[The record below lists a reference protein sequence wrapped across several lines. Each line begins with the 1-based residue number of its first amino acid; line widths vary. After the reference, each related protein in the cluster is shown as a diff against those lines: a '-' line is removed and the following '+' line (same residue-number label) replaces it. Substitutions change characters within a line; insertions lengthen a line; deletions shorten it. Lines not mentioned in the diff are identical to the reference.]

1 MSVPAFDLSDYT
13 SCDTS
18 LRSRGIAMLGGALVD
33 IGFVVVEGHQIDG
46 RLIRDVYSLWQR
58 FFALD
63 EAAKRRYA
71 GVEGGARGYTPLG
84 VEHARDNPTP
94 DLKEF
99 WHVGQELP
107 PDHPLAHEYPPN
119 VWPRELPELRQPTLA
134 LYHELERV
142 AELLL
147 MALAE
152 HFALPE
158 ETFAAM
164 MRGGNSVLRIL
175 HYPPVPQA
183 APAAKGQE
191 GPPVAMA
198 PSKLEKAPAL
208 PTSSVSE
215 ASPAPGRT
223 AGAAPG
229 GLAGAAPALRA
240 APHEDINLVTLLCEA
255 TDSGLELLRHDG
267 AWLPVEARP
276 GQIVVD
282 AGDMLSRV
290 TNQVVPATTHRVV
303 NPPPSANR
311 DRYSM
316 PFFVHPYPA
325 CDLAVLERFVSDE
338 RPRRFPPVTAGELL
352 SRRLTEIGLK
362 R

>member
-1 MSVPAFDLSDYT
+1 MSVPTFDLSDYT

-18 LRSRGIAMLGGALVD
+18 LRSRGIATLGGALVD
-33 IGFVVVEGHQIDG
+33 IGFVVVEGHQVDG
-46 RLIRDVYSLWQR
+46 GLIREVYALWQR

-71 GVEGGARGYTPLG
+71 GVEGGARGYTPFG

-99 WHVGQELP
+99 WHVGQELA

-183 APAAKGQE
+183 APAIQAIPETAGQD
-191 GPPVAMA
+191 GPP
-198 PSKLEKAPAL
+198 
-208 PTSSVSE
+208 
-215 ASPAPGRT
+215 
-223 AGAAPG
+223 AAV
-229 GLAGAAPALRA
+229 APALRA

-255 TDSGLELLRHDG
+255 TDSGLELLRRDG

-290 TNQVVPATTHRVV
+290 TNQVVPATSHRVV

-325 CDLAVLERFVSDE
+325 CDLAVLERFVSAE

>member
-1 MSVPAFDLSDYT
+1 MSPPPAVPTIDLSDYT

-18 LRSRGIAMLGGALVD
+18 LRARAIAELGGSLVD
-33 IGFVVVEGHQIDG
+33 IGFVVVEGHQIDE
-46 RLIRDVYSLWQR
+46 RLVRDVYALWRR

-71 GVEGGARGYTPLG
+71 GIEGGARGYTPFG
-84 VEHARDNPTP
+84 VEHARDHPTP

-164 MRGGNSVLRIL
+164 TRGGNSVLRIL
-175 HYPPVPQA
+175 HYPPV
-183 APAAKGQE
+183 
-191 GPPVAMA
+191 
-198 PSKLEKAPAL
+198 
-208 PTSSVSE
+208 
-215 ASPAPGRT
+215 APGRP
-223 AGAAPG
+223 AA
-229 GLAGAAPALRA
+229 AAAPALRA
-240 APHEDINLVTLLCEA
+240 APHEDINLITLLCEA
-255 TDSGLELLRHDG
+255 TDSGLELLRRDG
-267 AWLPVEARP
+267 SWLPVAARP
-276 GQIVVD
+276 GQLVVD
-282 AGDMLSRV
+282 SGDMLCRL
-290 TNQVVPATTHRVV
+290 TNAVVPATTHRVV
-303 NPPPSANR
+303 NPPASANR

-316 PFFVHPYPA
+316 PFFVHPRAA
-325 CDLAVLERFVSDE
+325 CDLAVLDRFVSAE
-338 RPRRFPPVTAGELL
+338 RPCRFPPILAGELL
-352 SRRLTEIGLK
+352 DRRLREIGVK

>member
-1 MSVPAFDLSDYT
+1 MRPAATVPAFDLSDYT

-18 LRSRGIAMLGGALVD
+18 LRSRGIATLGGALVD

-46 RLIRDVYSLWQR
+46 RLIRDVYALWES

-71 GVEGGARGYTPLG
+71 GVEGGARGYTPFG

-94 DLKEF
+94 DLKEL

-107 PDHPLAHEYPPN
+107 PDHPLAGEYPPN
-119 VWPRELPELRQPTLA
+119 VWPRELPEIRQPTLA

-175 HYPPVPQA
+175 HYPPV
-183 APAAKGQE
+183 APAAA
-191 GPPVAMA
+191 GP
-198 PSKLEKAPAL
+198 
-208 PTSSVSE
+208 
-215 ASPAPGRT
+215 
-223 AGAAPG
+223 AGG
-229 GLAGAAPALRA
+229 APALRA
-240 APHEDINLVTLLCEA
+240 APHEDIDLVTLLCEA
-255 TDSGLELLRHDG
+255 TDAGLELLRRDG
-267 AWLPVEARP
+267 TWLPVEARP

-303 NPPPSANR
+303 NPPPDANR

-325 CDLAVLERFVSDE
+325 CDLAVLERFVSAE
-338 RPRRFPPVTAGELL
+338 RPPRFPPVTAGELL
-352 SRRLTEIGLK
+352 AKRLAEIGLE

>member
-1 MSVPAFDLSDYT
+1 MRSPSAVPTFDLSDYT

-18 LRSRGIAMLGGALVD
+18 LRSRGIATLGGALVD
-33 IGFVVVEGHQIDG
+33 IGFVVVEGHQVDAG
-46 RLIRDVYSLWQR
+46 LIRDVYALWQR

-84 VEHARDNPTP
+84 VEHAKDNPTP

-164 MRGGNSVLRIL
+164 VRGGNSVLRIL
-175 HYPPVPQA
+175 HYPPVS
-183 APAAKGQE
+183 
-191 GPPVAMA
+191 PVA
-198 PSKLEKAPAL
+198 PSTLGEAPAL
-208 PTSSVSE
+208 RQATVPE
-215 ASPAPGRT
+215 ASPAAGR
-223 AGAAPG
+223 P
-229 GLAGAAPALRA
+229 AGAAPALRA

-255 TDSGLELLRHDG
+255 TDSGLELLRRDG

-316 PFFVHPYPA
+316 PFFVHPYAA
-325 CDLAVLERFVSDE
+325 CDLAVLERFVSAE

>member
-1 MSVPAFDLSDYT
+1 MSLPAAVPTFDLSDYT

-18 LRSRGIAMLGGALVD
+18 LRACGIATLGGALVD
-33 IGFVVVEGHQIDG
+33 IGFVVVEGHQIDA
-46 RLIRDVYSLWQR
+46 RLIRDVYALWQS

-63 EAAKRRYA
+63 EPAKRRYA
-71 GVEGGARGYTPLG
+71 GIESGARGYTPFG
-84 VEHARDNPTP
+84 VEHAKDNPTP

-175 HYPPVPQA
+175 HYPPVP
-183 APAAKGQE
+183 
-191 GPPVAMA
+191 
-198 PSKLEKAPAL
+198 
-208 PTSSVSE
+208 PT
-215 ASPAPGRT
+215 
-223 AGAAPG
+223 
-229 GLAGAAPALRA
+229 APALRA

-255 TDSGLELLRHDG
+255 TDSGLELRRRDG

-303 NPPPSANR
+303 NPPPGANR

-325 CDLAVLERFVSDE
+325 CDLSVLERFVSAD
-338 RPRRFPPVTAGELL
+338 RPCRFPPVTASELL

>member
-1 MSVPAFDLSDYT
+1 MRSPAAVPTFDLSDYT

-18 LRSRGIAMLGGALVD
+18 LRSRGIATLGGALVD
-33 IGFVVVEGHQIDG
+33 VGFVVVEGHQVDG
-46 RLIRDVYSLWQR
+46 GLVRDVYALWQR

-71 GVEGGARGYTPLG
+71 GFGGGARGYTPFG

-107 PDHPLAHEYPPN
+107 ADHPLAHDYPPN

-158 ETFAAM
+158 DAFAAM
-164 MRGGNSVLRIL
+164 VRGGNSVLRIL
-175 HYPPVPQA
+175 HYPPVP
-183 APAAKGQE
+183 PAN
-191 GPPVAMA
+191 
-198 PSKLEKAPAL
+198 
-208 PTSSVSE
+208 
-215 ASPAPGRT
+215 GRT
-223 AGAAPG
+223 ADAVPGRSADAAT
-229 GLAGAAPALRA
+229 ALRA

-255 TDSGLELLRHDG
+255 TDSGLELLRRDG

-316 PFFVHPYPA
+316 PFFVHPHAA
-325 CDLAVLERFVSDE
+325 CDLAVLERFVSAE

-352 SRRLTEIGLK
+352 SQRLAEIGLE

>member
-1 MSVPAFDLSDYT
+1 VVSVPTFDLSDYT

-18 LRSRGIAMLGGALVD
+18 LRASGIATLGGALVD
-33 IGFVVVEGHQIDG
+33 IGFVVVEGHQVDA
-46 RLIRDVYSLWQR
+46 RLVRDVYALWQR

-63 EAAKRRYA
+63 ESAKRRYA
-71 GVEGGARGYTPLG
+71 GIEGGARGYTPFG

-107 PDHPLAHEYPPN
+107 PDHPLAHEYAPN

-175 HYPPVPQA
+175 HYPPLP
-183 APAAKGQE
+183 PE
-191 GPPVAMA
+191 G
-198 PSKLEKAPAL
+198 
-208 PTSSVSE
+208 T
-215 ASPAPGRT
+215 
-223 AGAAPG
+223 
-229 GLAGAAPALRA
+229 AGAAPALRA

-255 TDSGLELLRHDG
+255 TDSGLELLRRDG

-290 TNQVVPATTHRVV
+290 TNQVVRATTHRVV
-303 NPPPSANR
+303 NPPPGANR

-325 CDLAVLERFVSDE
+325 CDLSVLERFVSAE
-338 RPRRFPPVTAGELL
+338 RPSRFPPVTAGELL
-352 SRRLTEIGLK
+352 SRRLTEIGLE

>member
-1 MSVPAFDLSDYT
+1 MTSPAAVPTFDLSDYT

-18 LRSRGIAMLGGALVD
+18 LRSRAIAELGGALVD
-33 IGFVVVEGHQIDG
+33 IGFVIVEGHQIDP
-46 RLIRDVYSLWQR
+46 RLIRDAYDLWRR

-63 EAAKRRYA
+63 EPAKGPHA
-71 GVEGGARGYTPLG
+71 GVEGGARGFTPFG
-84 VEHARDNPTP
+84 VEHAKDNPTP

-107 PDHPLAHEYPPN
+107 PDHPLQQEYPPN

-147 MALAE
+147 MAFAE
-152 HFALPE
+152 YFALPE
-158 ETFAAM
+158 ETFAVM

-175 HYPPVPQA
+175 HYPPVPRLETASRLAA
-183 APAAKGQE
+183 APSSRPAAPLGN
-191 GPPVAMA
+191 
-198 PSKLEKAPAL
+198 APAD
-208 PTSSVSE
+208 
-215 ASPAPGRT
+215 
-223 AGAAPG
+223 
-229 GLAGAAPALRA
+229 AAPALRA

-255 TDSGLELLRHDG
+255 TDSGLELLRRDG
-267 AWLPVEARP
+267 TWLPVAARR

-290 TNQVVPATTHRVV
+290 TNQVVPATSHRVV

-325 CDLAVLERFVSDE
+325 CDLAVLERFVSAE
-338 RPRRFPPVTAGELL
+338 RPRRF
-352 SRRLTEIGLK
+352 
-362 R
+362 

>member
-1 MSVPAFDLSDYT
+1 MRLPAAVPTFDLSDYT

-18 LRSRGIAMLGGALVD
+18 LRSRGIATLGGALVD
-33 IGFVVVEGHQIDG
+33 IGFVVVEGHQVDE
-46 RLIRDVYSLWQR
+46 RLIRDVYALWQR

-63 EAAKRRYA
+63 EAAKRSYA
-71 GVEGGARGYTPLG
+71 GVEGGARGYTPCG

-164 MRGGNSVLRIL
+164 TRGGNSVLRIL
-175 HYPPVPQA
+175 HYPPVP
-183 APAAKGQE
+183 PA
-191 GPPVAMA
+191 V
-198 PSKLEKAPAL
+198 
-208 PTSSVSE
+208 PTT
-215 ASPAPGRT
+215 PTTPT
-223 AGAAPG
+223 P
-229 GLAGAAPALRA
+229 PALRA
-240 APHEDINLVTLLCEA
+240 APHEDINLLTLLCEA
-255 TDSGLELLRHDG
+255 TDSGLELLRRDG
-267 AWLPVEARP
+267 TWLPVEARA

-303 NPPPSANR
+303 NPPPGANR

-325 CDLAVLERFVSDE
+325 CDLAVLERFVSAE
-338 RPRRFPPVTAGELL
+338 RPCRFPPVTAGELL
-352 SRRLTEIGLK
+352 SKRLTEIGLK
-362 R
+362 G

>member
-1 MSVPAFDLSDYT
+1 MQSPAAVPTFDLSDYT

-18 LRSRGIAMLGGALVD
+18 LRSCGIATLGGALVD
-33 IGFVVVEGHQIDG
+33 IGFVVVEGHQVDG
-46 RLIRDVYSLWQR
+46 GLVREVYSLWQR

-71 GVEGGARGYTPLG
+71 GVEGGARGYTPFG

-119 VWPRELPELRQPTLA
+119 VWPREVPELRQPTLA
-134 LYHELERV
+134 LYRELERV

-147 MALAE
+147 KALAE

-158 ETFAAM
+158 DAFAAM
-164 MRGGNSVLRIL
+164 VRGGNSVLRIL
-175 HYPPVPQA
+175 HYPPVPPVPQA
-183 APAAKGQE
+183 APA
-191 GPPVAMA
+191 M
-198 PSKLEKAPAL
+198 PA
-208 PTSSVSE
+208 TNGR
-215 ASPAPGRT
+215 PAD
-223 AGAAPG
+223 
-229 GLAGAAPALRA
+229 AAPALRA

-255 TDSGLELLRHDG
+255 TDSGLELLRRDG
-267 AWLPVEARP
+267 VWLPVEARP

-316 PFFVHPYPA
+316 PFFVHPYAA
-325 CDLAVLERFVSDE
+325 CDLAVLERFVSAE
-338 RPRRFPPVTAGELL
+338 RPRRFPPATAGELL
-352 SRRLTEIGLK
+352 SRRLAEIGLE

>member
-1 MSVPAFDLSDYT
+1 MPPASAVPTFDLSDYT

-18 LRSRGIAMLGGALVD
+18 LRSRGIATLGGALVD
-33 IGFVVVEGHQIDG
+33 IGFVVVEGHQVDG
-46 RLIRDVYSLWQR
+46 SLIRDVYSLWQR

-63 EAAKRRYA
+63 EAAKGRYA
-71 GVEGGARGYTPLG
+71 GVEGGARGYMPFG

-107 PDHPLAHEYPPN
+107 PDHPLAQEYPPN

-183 APAAKGQE
+183 APAMPAANGQD
-191 GPPVAMA
+191 GPPPV
-198 PSKLEKAPAL
+198 
-208 PTSSVSE
+208 
-215 ASPAPGRT
+215 
-223 AGAAPG
+223 
-229 GLAGAAPALRA
+229 APALRA

-255 TDSGLELLRHDG
+255 TDSGLELLRRDG
-267 AWLPVEARP
+267 TWLPVEARP

-290 TNQVVPATTHRVV
+290 TNQVVPATSHRVV

-325 CDLAVLERFVSDE
+325 CDLAVLERFVSAE

>member
-1 MSVPAFDLSDYT
+1 VSIPTFDLSDYT

-18 LRSRGIAMLGGALVD
+18 LRSRGIATLAGALVD
-33 IGFVVVEGHQIDG
+33 IGFVVVEGHQVDG
-46 RLIRDVYSLWQR
+46 GLIREVYALWQR

-71 GVEGGARGYTPLG
+71 GVEGGARGYTPFG

-175 HYPPVPQA
+175 HYPPVPEA
-183 APAAKGQE
+183 APAANGQE
-191 GPPVAMA
+191 G
-198 PSKLEKAPAL
+198 
-208 PTSSVSE
+208 
-215 ASPAPGRT
+215 
-223 AGAAPG
+223 
-229 GLAGAAPALRA
+229 APALRA

-255 TDSGLELLRHDG
+255 TDSGLELLRRDG

-325 CDLAVLERFVSDE
+325 CDLAVLERFVSAE

>member
-1 MSVPAFDLSDYT
+1 MSLPAAVPTFDLSDYT

-18 LRSRGIAMLGGALVD
+18 LRSCGIATLGGALVD
-33 IGFVVVEGHQIDG
+33 VGFVVVDGHQVDA
-46 RLIRDVYSLWQR
+46 RLVSDVYALWQR

-63 EAAKRRYA
+63 EPAKRRYA
-71 GVEGGARGYTPLG
+71 GIAGGARGYTPFG

-119 VWPRELPELRQPTLA
+119 LWPRELPELRQPTLA

-175 HYPPVPQA
+175 HYPPVPLVQSVPQMLAGDSDLRATAAAAGPADA
-183 APAAKGQE
+183 APAW
-191 GPPVAMA
+191 
-198 PSKLEKAPAL
+198 
-208 PTSSVSE
+208 
-215 ASPAPGRT
+215 
-223 AGAAPG
+223 
-229 GLAGAAPALRA
+229 RA

-255 TDSGLELLRHDG
+255 SDSGLELLGRDG
-267 AWLPVEARP
+267 SWLPVEARP

-290 TNQVVPATTHRVV
+290 TNQVVRAATHRVV

-311 DRYSM
+311 DRYAM

-325 CDLAVLERFVSDE
+325 CDLAVLERFISPE
-338 RPRRFPPVTAGELL
+338 RPCQFPPATAGELL

>member
-1 MSVPAFDLSDYT
+1 MHSVMSSPGAVPTFDLSDYT

-18 LRSRGIAMLGGALVD
+18 LRSRAIAKLGGALVD
-33 IGFVVVEGHQIDG
+33 IGFVIVEGHQIDG
-46 RLIRDVYSLWQR
+46 RLIRDAYALWQR

-63 EAAKRRYA
+63 EPAKRRYA

-84 VEHARDNPTP
+84 VEHAKNRSTP

-107 PDHPLAHEYPPN
+107 PDHPLSQEYAPN
-119 VWPRELPELRQPTLA
+119 IWPHELPELRQPTLA

-147 MALAE
+147 MAFAE
-152 HFALPE
+152 YFALPE

-175 HYPPVPQA
+175 HYPPVPA
-183 APAAKGQE
+183 EPAN
-191 GPPVAMA
+191 
-198 PSKLEKAPAL
+198 
-208 PTSSVSE
+208 
-215 ASPAPGRT
+215 
-223 AGAAPG
+223 
-229 GLAGAAPALRA
+229 AAPALRA

-255 TDSGLELLRHDG
+255 TDSGLQLLRRDG
-267 AWLPVEARP
+267 SWLPVEARP

-282 AGDMLSRV
+282 TGDMLSRI
-290 TNQVVPATTHRVV
+290 TNEVVPATTHRVV
-303 NPPPSANR
+303 NPPAGANR

-316 PFFVHPYPA
+316 PFFAHPTPA
-325 CDLAVLERFVSDE
+325 CDLSVLDRFISAD
-338 RPRRFPPVTAGELL
+338 RPRRLPPITAGELL
-352 SRRLTEIGLK
+352 EKRLTEIGLK

>member
-1 MSVPAFDLSDYT
+1 MRSPSAVPTFDLSDYT

-18 LRSRGIAMLGGALVD
+18 LRSCGISTLGGALVD
-33 IGFVVVEGHQIDG
+33 IGFVVVEGHQVDAG
-46 RLIRDVYSLWQR
+46 LIRDVYALWQR

-183 APAAKGQE
+183 ASAAMPATNGQD
-191 GPPVAMA
+191 GPPPAVA
-198 PSKLEKAPAL
+198 PP
-208 PTSSVSE
+208 
-215 ASPAPGRT
+215 
-223 AGAAPG
+223 
-229 GLAGAAPALRA
+229 LRA

-255 TDSGLELLRHDG
+255 TDSGLELLRRNG

-290 TNQVVPATTHRVV
+290 TNQVVPATSHRVV

-325 CDLAVLERFVSDE
+325 CDLAVLERFVSAE

>member
-1 MSVPAFDLSDYT
+1 MRSPAAVPTFDLSDYT

-18 LRSRGIAMLGGALVD
+18 LRSRGIATLGGALVD
-33 IGFVVVEGHQIDG
+33 IGFVVVEGHQVDEG
-46 RLIRDVYSLWQR
+46 LIRDVYSLWQR

-71 GVEGGARGYTPLG
+71 GGEGGARGYTPFG

-107 PDHPLAHEYPPN
+107 SDHPLAQEYPPN

-147 MALAE
+147 MAFAE

-175 HYPPVPQA
+175 HYPPVPQS
-183 APAAKGQE
+183 APA
-191 GPPVAMA
+191 M
-198 PSKLEKAPAL
+198 PAT
-208 PTSSVSE
+208 PATNGRT
-215 ASPAPGRT
+215 ADAAPGRP
-223 AGAAPG
+223 AD
-229 GLAGAAPALRA
+229 AAPALRA

-255 TDSGLELLRHDG
+255 TDSGLELLRRDG
-267 AWLPVEARP
+267 SWLPVEARP

-290 TNQVVPATTHRVV
+290 TNEVVPATTHRVV

-325 CDLAVLERFVSDE
+325 CDLAVLERFVSAE

>member
-1 MSVPAFDLSDYT
+1 MRSHSAVPTFDLSDYT

-18 LRSRGIAMLGGALVD
+18 LRSRGIATLGGALVD
-33 IGFVVVEGHQIDG
+33 IGFVVVEGHQVDEG
-46 RLIRDVYSLWQR
+46 LVRDVYSLWQR

-71 GVEGGARGYTPLG
+71 GVEGGARGYTPFG
-84 VEHARDNPTP
+84 VEHARDNATP

-107 PDHPLAHEYPPN
+107 SDHPLAQEYPPN

-147 MALAE
+147 MAFAE
-152 HFALPE
+152 HFALPD

-183 APAAKGQE
+183 SPATPAAYGR
-191 GPPVAMA
+191 
-198 PSKLEKAPAL
+198 PAD
-208 PTSSVSE
+208 
-215 ASPAPGRT
+215 AAPGRSVD
-223 AGAAPG
+223 
-229 GLAGAAPALRA
+229 AAPALRA

-255 TDSGLELLRHDG
+255 TDSGLELLRRDG
-267 AWLPVEARP
+267 SWLPVEARP

-290 TNQVVPATTHRVV
+290 TNEVVPATTHRVV

-316 PFFVHPYPA
+316 PFFVHPYAA
-325 CDLAVLERFVSDE
+325 CDLAVLERFVTAE

>member
-1 MSVPAFDLSDYT
+1 MGGAAGVAPLIACVAMRPPAAVPTFDLSDYT

-18 LRSRGIAMLGGALVD
+18 MRSRGIATLGGALVD
-33 IGFVVVEGHQIDG
+33 IGFVVVEGHQVDG
-46 RLIRDVYSLWQR
+46 GLVREVYSLWQR

-63 EAAKRRYA
+63 EAAKGRYA
-71 GVEGGARGYTPLG
+71 GVEGGARGYTPFG
-84 VEHARDNPTP
+84 VEHARDNPMP

-107 PDHPLAHEYPPN
+107 AGHALAGEYPPN

-134 LYHELERV
+134 LYRELERV

-147 MALAE
+147 KALAE

-175 HYPPVPQA
+175 HYPPVPWP
-183 APAAKGQE
+183 APAM
-191 GPPVAMA
+191 PAM
-198 PSKLEKAPAL
+198 PAM
-208 PTSSVSE
+208 SA
-215 ASPAPGRT
+215 AS
-223 AGAAPG
+223 
-229 GLAGAAPALRA
+229 ALRA

-255 TDSGLELLRHDG
+255 TGSGLELLRRDG

-290 TNQVVPATTHRVV
+290 TNQAVPATTHRVV

-325 CDLAVLERFVSDE
+325 CDLAVLERFVSAE

>member
-1 MSVPAFDLSDYT
+1 MRSVMSSRAAVPTFDLSDYT

-18 LRSRGIAMLGGALVD
+18 LRSHGISTLGGALVD
-33 IGFVVVEGHQIDG
+33 IGFVVVEGHQVDG
-46 RLIRDVYSLWQR
+46 GLVRDVYALWQR

-119 VWPRELPELRQPTLA
+119 VWPREVPELRLPTLA

-152 HFALPE
+152 HFALPD

-175 HYPPVPQA
+175 HYPPLP
-183 APAAKGQE
+183 PE
-191 GPPVAMA
+191 G
-198 PSKLEKAPAL
+198 
-208 PTSSVSE
+208 T
-215 ASPAPGRT
+215 
-223 AGAAPG
+223 
-229 GLAGAAPALRA
+229 AGAAPALRA

-255 TDSGLELLRHDG
+255 TDSGLELLRRGG

-316 PFFVHPYPA
+316 PFFVHPYAA
-325 CDLAVLERFVSDE
+325 CDLAVLERFVSAE

-362 R
+362 G